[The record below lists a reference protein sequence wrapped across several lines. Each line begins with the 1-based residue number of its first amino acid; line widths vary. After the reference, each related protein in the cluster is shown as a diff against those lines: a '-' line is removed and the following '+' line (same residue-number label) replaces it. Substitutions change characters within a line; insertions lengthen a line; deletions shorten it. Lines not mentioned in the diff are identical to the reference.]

1 QNVSARRDAVL
12 INSIGSYLSLQ
23 PCNSNRSSKPLTML
37 SSITCIFM
45 SSILAYTYATFVE
58 TNSIEFI
65 PKSSLEIPP
74 NVCTVEGVS
83 LSRIRSELECLTKC
97 PKGEAQYCIA
107 ISYNKQNE
115 ECRVITAESVVA
127 YSMNAAPGVTLA
139 SDSEWKMWVAG
150 DIDNFLHMD
159 TTTTNKPET
168 TTNEPGTTTN
178 EPETT
183 TNEPDETTT
192 NEPDET
198 TTNESDETTTNEP
211 ETTTNEPETTTMT
224 TTNEPETTTNEP
236 ETTSFSG
243 TTIE

>member
-74 NVCTVEGVS
+74 NVCTVESVS

-150 DIDNFLHMD
+150 DIDKFLHMD

-178 EPETT
+178 KPETT
-183 TNEPDETTT
+183 TNEPETRTNEPDETTTNEPETTT

-211 ETTTNEPETTTMT
+211 ETT
-224 TTNEPETTTNEP
+224 
-236 ETTSFSG
+236 SFSG